1 MKRIGFLLC
10 TALGISLFVLKR
22 PVGVA
27 VLGFC
32 VLCFLLSACENML
45 SRKKLFAL
53 VSCERSGLKNVDIP
67 LKLTLTGSTG
77 DYSGRLRLKNMLTG
91 QTITKKLSFTI
102 SGGKTAV
109 VDITL
114 NSETCGK
121 ISANIMSLKAFD
133 LTGLVWKRVKCEL
146 KGSVNIMPD
155 AAEIDESEEAM
166 LKEALESD
174 IYSEENEGTDHSEPI
189 GIREYR
195 QGDSYKSV
203 HWKNKKIYN
212 LGYPR
217 FDLYRDYLEKKE
229 QIHSA
234 PDHKKTV
241 LWLPRWTTDDQFEA
255 TTFFDYKDFFVKYF
269 TKNSDVQFICRP
281 HPLMFRNFVSSGDMT
296 EEEVAEFKKHFET
309 KNNFILDSDGDYT
322 KSLEAADVIISDY
335 TSLII
340 EELLMDVPVIYTGS
354 TKHFG
359 KKAKANA
366 VGLYQLDSRKDMNK
380 VLTGLLKGVDP
391 MKAIRHEV
399 AKSIYPD
406 EPMTVGQKMV
416 EALMEDYKE
425 IK

>member
-1 MKRIGFLLC
+1 MKRLGFLLC

-102 SGGKTAV
+102 SGGKPAV

-121 ISANIMSLKAFD
+121 ISADIMSLKAFD
-133 LTGLVWKRVKCEL
+133 LTGLVWKRVKCEV

-203 HWKNKKIYN
+203 HWKLSFRLGDIYVREYGEPVTDSLCIYIETGGSTPPEDYDRLAAKALSLSMALSEDGTGHYMAFYSFSQQRKIFEHIDSSDSFAVA
-212 LGYPR
+212 LDSLLSSQPEQG
-217 FDLYRDYLEKKE
+217 KE
-229 QIHSA
+229 
-234 PDHKKTV
+234 HK
-241 LWLPRWTTDDQFEA
+241 
-255 TTFFDYKDFFVKYF
+255 
-269 TKNSDVQFICRP
+269 
-281 HPLMFRNFVSSGDMT
+281 
-296 EEEVAEFKKHFET
+296 AEFSELFE
-309 KNNFILDSDGDYT
+309 
-322 KSLEAADVIISDY
+322 KSGISRVI
-335 TSLII
+335 
-340 EELLMDVPVIYTGS
+340 
-354 TKHFG
+354 
-359 KKAKANA
+359 
-366 VGLYQLDSRKDMNK
+366 
-380 VLTGLLKGVDP
+380 
-391 MKAIRHEV
+391 
-399 AKSIYPD
+399 
-406 EPMTVGQKMV
+406 
-416 EALMEDYKE
+416 E